1 MDLNNYDIV
10 ELLRKNIALFEGFDE
25 VYLFGSVLDDH
36 KEPNDV
42 DILLIYYQFTNKITE
57 EISRVL
63 ISLENLLGISVDLTV
78 LSAEEEKDTQFLSRI
93 MPHILK
99 LK

>member
-42 DILLIYYQFTNKITE
+42 DLLLIYTPNSDGVIEKIGA
-57 EISRVL
+57 ISTVL
-63 ISLENLLGISVDLTV
+63 EKLIGMPVDLTV
-78 LSAEEEKDTQFLSRI
+78 LSAEEEKDTQFLKRI
-93 MPHILK
+93 RLHSLK